1 MKSKPINILL
11 AEDDQDDC
19 AFFDQALKELSL
31 DTTLK
36 IVSDGEQLMQ
46 LLKDESMEIPD
57 VLFLDINMP
66 RKSGTECLEE
76 IKKIDR
82 LKNLPVVMLST
93 SNDPQKITFHFKIG
107 ANVYIHK
114 PNDFSQLK
122 QVIHHALPIS
132 TEELGGK
139 SKIKYILNA

>member
-1 MKSKPINILL
+1 MTPKHINILL
-11 AEDDQDDC
+11 AEDDHDDC
-19 AFFDQALKELSL
+19 VFFDQAMKELSL
-31 DTTLK
+31 DASLK
-36 IVSDGEQLMQ
+36 IVSDGEQLMK
-46 LLKDESMEIPD
+46 LLADERVEIPD

-93 SNDPQKITFHFKIG
+93 SKDPQKITFHFKIG

-132 TEELGGK
+132 IEEIASK
-139 SKIKYILNA
+139 SKLNYILNA

>member
-1 MKSKPINILL
+1 MTPKHINILL

-19 AFFDQALKELSL
+19 IFFEKALKELSIL
-31 DTTLK
+31 NTLK
-36 IVSDGEQLMQ
+36 IVGDGEQLMQ
-46 LLKDESMEIPD
+46 LLKDESVKIPD

-93 SNDPQKITFHFKIG
+93 SKDPQKITYHFKIG
-107 ANVYIHK
+107 ANVYINK
-114 PNDFSQLK
+114 PNDFSQLI

-132 TEELGGK
+132 TEEPVGNNKL
-139 SKIKYILNA
+139 KYILNA